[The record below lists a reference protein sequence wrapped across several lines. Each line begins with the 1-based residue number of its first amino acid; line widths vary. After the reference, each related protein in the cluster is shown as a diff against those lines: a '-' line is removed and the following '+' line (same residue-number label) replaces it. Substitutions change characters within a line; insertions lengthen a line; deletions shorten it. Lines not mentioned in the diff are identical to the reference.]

1 MMQAAELAAEAA
13 MREAAAE
20 DAERNANNVGGRGG
34 EVEMPS
40 LSMIDMMHES
50 SSSFMSDTS
59 EQMMGQME
67 YMQGLQQEYDYPGE
81 TKYHQEQQYYD
92 DEQQYYH
99 EEQHQQQQRQV
110 QYGGGDDYNQMLL
123 QEMQIMGIDPNDPE
137 GVQYFLQ
144 LLHQREE
151 QERQQA
157 DRPDEHYM
165 TIAQNGMILEATKT
179 ITGFAPDTLLMTS
192 AYDTVYEDDLPGLL
206 AVKTHFWDNGNPD
219 VEAYIRRRTAEG
231 EWIWLCTKAVSYVE
245 QPIPG
250 IILVERRV
258 VSEGREYSNPYY
270 DEEEDGDYD
279 TYVMDMEALFRARS
293 VNVITR
299 ISAIL
304 IQAVEAAQEAAKA
317 PDLSSGAKRP
327 GQRNR
332 NGNHL
337 HDDQQSE
344 AGSSVDSANKI
355 PWVAE
360 DAAAYQAML
369 LQQQQHGTE
378 ADMSNDPLRQIMK
391 VAAAGGTSSRSQ
403 NQATAKLEQE
413 IMERV
418 AGATKKEIFDPF
430 SVLED
435 VREGVRLDFGMNRLG
450 RVEIRLMTMI
460 LLGDLTINELIDLVF
475 RALSC
480 GIDLDAMIDGIAM
493 ERRQNHPTGCS
504 VRSNILPSISVV
516 NLSYTYMGNSS
527 IDLFC
532 GVIDAD
538 RSPLRTIDVSFCGL
552 EDRGITALSKALMS
566 RKRKGIAPLRGIILS
581 GNYVSLKVAS
591 ELGQALSPDQND
603 PIENDRTNGGDSDMS
618 GNSKSDEGNKKY
630 YNEEFGLQVLHL
642 GLALKDS
649 KAVGDLLHG
658 LGPLCP
664 VKELSLTS
672 NSIGPEGVECIVDFL
687 EGKNRSK
694 ESKKKA
700 KQVMPYLGRLDF
712 SNNNIG
718 NEGLKKLTR
727 ILQRRG
733 AKHLVELRLSNN
745 GIAHSGIE
753 EMMMKLLQHNLVSL
767 TLDKNGI
774 GDQGCQL
781 IAASLLSMKCL
792 ARLNLSF
799 NQIGSRGVNSL
810 MRSLVACESITYLG
824 LSGNIMKISGAV
836 ALAFTLAQHPRL
848 EELDVDNC
856 CLSQAAQC
864 HIIAGIISNRWVP
877 MKRMNGFEAGPPM
890 VALGALQLTHQGVSN
905 EECFR
910 IRKDEQMKT
919 ILKWMES
926 NRAKL
931 GRRHPNLPAQAD
943 LNSQYLTPDFVQSM
957 NDVEG
962 IPSQNAYLRLLSW
975 LSRIPFDED
984 ELISLRKYF
993 YDSDGL
999 SEDRGSDGYVNLKL
1013 RGDLLAALESDVAD
1027 EIRDETP
1034 MLVQYDGS
1042 VGFEIDRIV
1051 KPKEG
1056 PIEDDYDSEWEYM
1069 TGRKLDKAARLM
1081 ASDSNIDKGL
1091 DDVKHHF
1098 RGDEDD
1104 ANFSSDDDMVHN
1116 RKRPIFA
1123 SAEFP
1128 DTNYRGCP
1136 PSPSSTSSTGNLHSL
1151 QSMVNSNSER
1161 SNMSQVEREIKRVP
1175 LKARITMF
1183 PQFEEKLEE
1192 LKRTATDMIESE
1204 EDPEQ
1209 QEIILTQYAE
1219 ASLTILRQLR
1229 YHCMNNGLDGWRQ
1242 GSMKRKVLIV
1252 DDSNVTRKLLSRA
1265 FERANFIVDSAENGA
1280 EGVEKL
1286 KQAIYDIAFMDIDM
1300 PVMNGFEATK
1310 RLREWE
1316 DNMRPGVRQPI
1327 CALTAAHVDDFER
1340 SELMKFKDAGLDVFE
1355 SKPCNIP
1362 RLFKVV
1368 DDVSPMFSDLS
1379 ISVIQKER
1387 SQA

>member
-1 MMQAAELAAEAA
+1 MMQAAQLAAEAA
-13 MREAAAE
+13 MREAAAAAE
-20 DAERNANNVGGRGG
+20 DERNTNSGGG
-34 EVEMPS
+34 EGGKVQMPN
-40 LSMIDMMHES
+40 LSMMEMMHES
-50 SSSFMSDTS
+50 SSGSFMQDPS
-59 EQMMGQME
+59 EEMMSQME
-67 YMQGLQQEYDYPGE
+67 SMQGVQEDYDYPGDMAYE
-81 TKYHQEQQYYD
+81 QEQYYD
-92 DEQQYYH
+92 DEQENYQEDQQYYH
-99 EEQHQQQQRQV
+99 EQQQRQV
-110 QYGGGDDYNQMLL
+110 QNGSGDDYNQMLL
-123 QEMQIMGIDPNDPE
+123 QEMQVMGIDPNDPE
-137 GVQYFLQ
+137 GVQFFLQ
-144 LLHQREE
+144 YIQQREE

-157 DRPDEHYM
+157 ELPDEHYM

-179 ITGFAPDTLLMTS
+179 ITGFPPDSLLMTS

-219 VEAYIRRRTAEG
+219 VEAYIRRRTQEG

-250 IILVERRV
+250 IILVEKRV
-258 VSEGREYSNPYY
+258 VSEGREYDNPYY

-279 TYVMDMEALFRARS
+279 TYVKDMEGIFRARS
-293 VNVITR
+293 VNAITR
-299 ISAIL
+299 ITAIL
-304 IQAVEAAQEAAKA
+304 IQAVEASQEAAIA
-317 PDLSSGAKRP
+317 PELSSSPKIP
-327 GQRNR
+327 GQKNR
-332 NGNHL
+332 HGNHMN
-337 HDDQQSE
+337 DDQQSE
-344 AGSSVDSANKI
+344 AGSSVDSANQI

-369 LQQQQHGTE
+369 LQQQRHGTK
-378 ADMSNDPLRQIMK
+378 ADLSNDPLRQIMK

-403 NQATAKLEQE
+403 NQAAAKLEQE

-435 VREGVRLDFGMNRLG
+435 VRAGVRLDFGMNRLG
-450 RVEIRLMTMI
+450 RVDVRLMTMV
-460 LLGDLTINELIDLVF
+460 LLGDLTIHELIELVF

-480 GIDLDAMIDGIAM
+480 GVDLDAMIDHIVM
-493 ERRQNHPTGCS
+493 ERRQNSPTGCS
-504 VRSNILPSISVV
+504 VRNNVLPPISVV

-527 IDLFC
+527 VDLFC
-532 GVIDAD
+532 RVIDTD

-552 EDRGITALSKALMS
+552 EDRGITALSKALVS

-581 GNYVSLKVAS
+581 GNYISLRVA
-591 ELGQALSPDQND
+591 LGLGRALSPDHYESIQND
-603 PIENDRTNGGDSDMS
+603 DLNGGDNDMVAM
-618 GNSKSDEGNKKY
+618 SDESNKKY

-649 KAVGDLLHG
+649 KAVGQLLQG
-658 LGPLCP
+658 LGPQCP
-664 VKELSLTS
+664 LKELSLTS
-672 NSIGPEGVECIVDFL
+672 NGIGLEGVENIVEFL

-694 ESKKKA
+694 ESKKKV

-792 ARLNLSF
+792 VRLNLSF

-890 VALGALQLTHQGVSN
+890 VALGALQITHQGVSN

-931 GRRHPNLPAQAD
+931 GLRHPNLPAKSD

-1042 VGFEIDRIV
+1042 VGFDIDRLV
-1051 KPKEG
+1051 AQPKEM
-1056 PIEDDYDSEWEYM
+1056 EDDCDPEWDYM
-1069 TGRKLDKAARLM
+1069 LGQRFDKAARLM
-1081 ASDSNIDKGL
+1081 ASDSKIDKGL

-1098 RGDEDD
+1098 GDDDD
-1104 ANFSSDDDMVHN
+1104 ANLSSDDETT
-1116 RKRPIFA
+1116 RPGKRRIFS
-1123 SAEFP
+1123 SAVFP
-1128 DTNYRGCP
+1128 DSNYRGRP
-1136 PSPSSTSSTGNLHSL
+1136 PSPSSSTSSNLHSL
-1151 QSMVNSNSER
+1151 QSMANSNSEQ
-1161 SNMSQVEREIKRVP
+1161 SMGEAEREIRRVP

-1192 LKRTATDMIESE
+1192 LKRTATEMIESE

-1310 RLREWE
+1310 KLREWE

-1379 ISVIQKER
+1379 ISVIQQER

>member
-1 MMQAAELAAEAA
+1 MMQAAQLAAEAA
-13 MREAAAE
+13 MREAAAAE
-20 DAERNANNVGGRGG
+20 AAERNANGGGG
-34 EVEMPS
+34 EGQMS
-40 LSMIDMMHES
+40 NAMSMMDMMHES
-50 SSSFMSDTS
+50 SSSFMSTTS
-59 EQMMGQME
+59 EQHME
-67 YMQGLQQEYDYPGE
+67 YMQGMQHQYESYGDMRYQQEQEY
-81 TKYHQEQQYYD
+81 YH
-92 DEQQYYH
+92 DEQQFYD
-99 EEQHQQQQRQV
+99 QQDQ
-110 QYGGGDDYNQMLL
+110 GSDDYNNQMLL
-123 QEMQIMGIDPNDPE
+123 QEMQMMGIDPSDPE
-137 GVQYFLQ
+137 GVQFFLQ
-144 LLHQREE
+144 YLQQREE

-179 ITGFAPDTLLMTS
+179 ITGYSPDTLLMTS

-206 AVKTHFWDNGNPD
+206 AVKTHFWDKGNPD
-219 VEAYIRRRTAEG
+219 VEAYIRRSTQEG
-231 EWIWLCTKAVSYVE
+231 DWVWLCTKAVSYVE

-258 VSEGREYSNPYY
+258 VSEGRAYDSPYY

-279 TYVMDMEALFRARS
+279 EYVKDMEGIFRARA
-293 VNVITR
+293 VNAITR

-304 IQAVEAAQEAAKA
+304 IQAVEAAQEALVS
-317 PDLSSGAKRP
+317 PGLSSVAPR
-327 GQRNR
+327 QRNR
-332 NGNHL
+332 NGGSSAISL
-337 HDDQQSE
+337 TDDSTSD
-344 AGSSVDSANKI
+344 AGSSVDSANQI

-369 LQQQQHGTE
+369 LQQQRGD
-378 ADMSNDPLRQIMK
+378 ADLSNDPLRQIMK

-403 NQATAKLEQE
+403 NQAAAKLEQE

-435 VREGVRLDFGMNRLG
+435 VRAGVRLDLGMNRLG
-450 RVEIRLMTMI
+450 RVEIRLLTMI
-460 LLGDLTINELIDLVF
+460 LLGQLCINDLIELVY
-475 RALSC
+475 RALSS
-480 GIDLDAMIDGIAM
+480 GVDLDAMIDHFVM
-493 ERRQNHPTGCS
+493 ERQQNSPTGLS
-504 VRSNILPSISVV
+504 VQNNSLPPVSVV

-532 GVIDAD
+532 KVLDMD

-552 EDRGITALSKALMS
+552 DDRGIRALTKALES

-581 GNYVSLKVAS
+581 GNYISLRVAS
-591 ELGQALSPDQND
+591 DLGRALSPDQCDGNF
-603 PIENDRTNGGDSDMS
+603 DM
-618 GNSKSDEGNKKY
+618 GKTEDDNKKY
-630 YNEEFGLQVLHL
+630 YHEEFGLQVLHL
-642 GLALKDS
+642 GLALRNS
-649 KAVGDLLHG
+649 KAIGQLLHG
-658 LGPLCP
+658 LGPSCP

-672 NSIGPEGVECIVDFL
+672 NEIGPEGVECIVEFL

-890 VALGALQLTHQGVSN
+890 VALGALQITHQGVSN

-1042 VGFEIDRIV
+1042 VGYDIDRA
-1051 KPKEG
+1051 PSG
-1056 PIEDDYDSEWEYM
+1056 PFDDDPDPEWNYM

-1081 ASDSNIDKGL
+1081 ASESKIDKG
-1091 DDVKHHF
+1091 
-1098 RGDEDD
+1098 RDD
-1104 ANFSSDDDMVHN
+1104 ANRHFAGSDDDDAAFSSDDEMGNN
-1116 RKRPIFA
+1116 RKRRIFS
-1123 SAEFP
+1123 SAMFP
-1128 DTNYRGCP
+1128 DAYRGSP

-1151 QSMVNSNSER
+1151 ESMVDSGSEQSMT
-1161 SNMSQVEREIKRVP
+1161 QVDRDVRRIAVR
-1175 LKARITMF
+1175 ARITMF

-1192 LKRTATDMIESE
+1192 LKRTATEMIESE

-1286 KQAIYDIAFMDIDM
+1286 KKAIYDIAFMDIDM

-1310 RLREWE
+1310 KLREWE

-1379 ISVIQKER
+1379 ISVIQRER
-1387 SQA
+1387 SQT

>member
-1 MMQAAELAAEAA
+1 MMQAAQLAAEAA
-13 MREAAAE
+13 MREAAA
-20 DAERNANNVGGRGG
+20 AEAKERTANGG
-34 EVEMPS
+34 ESEQMRT
-40 LSMIDMMHES
+40 LSMMDMMHGS
-50 SSSFMSDTS
+50 AASFMSTTS
-59 EQMMGQME
+59 DQFDGPME
-67 YMQGLQQEYDYPGE
+67 YMQGMQHQEYEQNQHQEYGYAGGYQQEE
-81 TKYHQEQQYYD
+81 EYY

-99 EEQHQQQQRQV
+99 DQQHEP
-110 QYGGGDDYNQMLL
+110 GSDDYNNQMLL
-123 QEMQIMGIDPNDPE
+123 QEMQMMGIDPSDPE
-137 GVQYFLQ
+137 GVQFFLQ
-144 LLHQREE
+144 YLQQREE

-157 DRPDEHYM
+157 ERPDEHYM

-179 ITGFAPDTLLMTS
+179 ITGFSPDSLLMTS

-206 AVKTHFWDNGNPD
+206 AVKTHFWDKGNPD
-219 VEAYIRRRTAEG
+219 VEAYIRRSTQEG
-231 EWIWLCTKAVSYVE
+231 DWVWLCTKAVSYVE
-245 QPIPG
+245 HPIPG

-258 VSEGREYSNPYY
+258 VSEGRAYDSPYY
-270 DEEEDGDYD
+270 DEEEDGDYEE
-279 TYVMDMEALFRARS
+279 YVKDMEAMFRARA
-293 VNVITR
+293 VNAITR

-304 IQAVEAAQEAAKA
+304 IQAVEAAQEAAMNPGLSRVA
-317 PDLSSGAKRP
+317 PRP

-332 NGNHL
+332 SESNAMSL
-337 HDDQQSE
+337 ADDSTSD
-344 AGSSVDSANKI
+344 GGSVDSANQI

-369 LQQQQHGTE
+369 AQQQHG
-378 ADMSNDPLRQIMK
+378 DIDLSNDPLRQIMK
-391 VAAAGGTSSRSQ
+391 VAAAGGTSSKSQ
-403 NQATAKLEQE
+403 NKAAAKLEQE

-435 VREGVRLDFGMNRLG
+435 VRAGVRLDLGMNRLG

-460 LLGDLTINELIDLVF
+460 LQGQLSINHLIEIVF

-480 GIDLDAMIDGIAM
+480 GVDIDAMIDHYLLDK
-493 ERRQNHPTGCS
+493 QSPTAS
-504 VRSNILPSISVV
+504 SIQSSSLPNISVV
-516 NLSYTYMGNSS
+516 NLAHTYMGNSS
-527 IDLFC
+527 VDLFC
-532 GVIDAD
+532 EAIDME
-538 RSPLRTIDVSFCGL
+538 RSPLKTIDVSFCGL
-552 EDRGITALSKALMS
+552 DDTGIVTLSKALES

-581 GNYVSLKVAS
+581 GNYISSKSATT
-591 ELGQALSPDQND
+591 LGRALSPDQHD
-603 PIENDRTNGGDSDMS
+603 ESKEDGAGMVQESDA
-618 GNSKSDEGNKKY
+618 KY

-642 GLALKDS
+642 GLALRDS
-649 KAVGDLLHG
+649 KAIGQLLNG
-658 LGPLCP
+658 LGPSCT

-672 NSIGPEGVECIVDFL
+672 NSIGPEGVECIVEFL

-700 KQVMPYLGRLDF
+700 KQVMPFLGRLDF

-745 GIAHSGIE
+745 GIAHMGIE

-890 VALGALQLTHQGVSN
+890 VALGALQISHQGVSN

-931 GRRHPNLPAQAD
+931 GRRHPNLPAQAE

-999 SEDRGSDGYVNLKL
+999 SEDRGSDGYINLKL

-1042 VGFEIDRIV
+1042 VGYDIDRIE
-1051 KPKEG
+1051 PG
-1056 PIEDDYDSEWEYM
+1056 SDDPDPEWNYM
-1069 TGRKLDKAARLM
+1069 TGRKLDRAARLM
-1081 ASDSNIDKGL
+1081 ASESKIDKER

-1098 RGDEDD
+1098 GSSDEDEE
-1104 ANFSSDDDMVHN
+1104 FSSDDEMGNN
-1116 RKRPIFA
+1116 RKRRIFS
-1123 SAEFP
+1123 SAMFP
-1128 DTNYRGCP
+1128 DAYRQAP
-1136 PSPSSTSSTGNLHSL
+1136 PSPSSTASSGNLHSL
-1151 QSMVNSNSER
+1151 ESMVESDSVR
-1161 SNMSQVEREIKRVP
+1161 SMAQVDRDTRRLAIR
-1175 LKARITMF
+1175 ARITMF

-1192 LKRTATDMIESE
+1192 LKRTATEMIESE

-1242 GSMKRKVLIV
+1242 GSVKRKVLIV

-1286 KQAIYDIAFMDIDM
+1286 KKAIYDIAFMDIDM

-1310 RLREWE
+1310 KLRDWE
-1316 DNMRPGVRQPI
+1316 DKMRPGVRQPI

-1379 ISVIQKER
+1379 ISVIQRER

>member
-1 MMQAAELAAEAA
+1 MVS
-13 MREAAAE
+13 
-20 DAERNANNVGGRGG
+20 ANIFI
-34 EVEMPS
+34 S
-40 LSMIDMMHES
+40 
-50 SSSFMSDTS
+50 
-59 EQMMGQME
+59 
-67 YMQGLQQEYDYPGE
+67 
-81 TKYHQEQQYYD
+81 
-92 DEQQYYH
+92 
-99 EEQHQQQQRQV
+99 
-110 QYGGGDDYNQMLL
+110 
-123 QEMQIMGIDPNDPE
+123 
-137 GVQYFLQ
+137 YFLTSNYTFGHNSPQ
-144 LLHQREE
+144 YLEHRLFASFIFFLYLLVCV
-151 QERQQA
+151 
-157 DRPDEHYM
+157 
-165 TIAQNGMILEATKT
+165 GMILEATKT
-179 ITGFAPDTLLMTS
+179 ITGYSPDSLLMTS

-206 AVKTHFWDNGNPD
+206 AVKTHFWDKGNPD
-219 VEAYIRRRTAEG
+219 VEAYIRRSTNEG
-231 EWIWLCTKAVSYVE
+231 DWVWLCTKAVSYVE

-258 VSEGREYSNPYY
+258 VSEDRAYDSPYY
-270 DEEEDGDYD
+270 DEEEDGDYED
-279 TYVMDMEALFRARS
+279 YVIDMEAIFRARA
-293 VNVITR
+293 VNAITR
-299 ISAIL
+299 ICAIL
-304 IQAVEAAQEAAKA
+304 IQAVEASDEAALSPGLSRVA
-317 PDLSSGAKRP
+317 PRQRDKGESST
-327 GQRNR
+327 
-332 NGNHL
+332 L
-337 HDDQQSE
+337 LTDDSTSD
-344 AGSSVDSANKI
+344 AGSSVDSANRI

-369 LQQQQHGTE
+369 LQQQRGDVET
-378 ADMSNDPLRQIMK
+378 SNDPLRQIMK

-403 NQATAKLEQE
+403 SQAAAKLEQE

-435 VREGVRLDFGMNRLG
+435 VRAGVRLDLGMNRLG
-450 RVEIRLMTMI
+450 RIEIRLMTMI
-460 LLGDLTINELIDLVF
+460 LLGEFSTHDLIELVF
-475 RALSC
+475 RALSS
-480 GIDLDAMIDGIAM
+480 GVDVDAMIDHVVM
-493 ERRQNHPTGCS
+493 ERQQNNPTAYI
-504 VRSNILPSISVV
+504 VRNNALPSISVV
-516 NLSYTYMGNSS
+516 NLSYTYMGDSS
-527 IDLFC
+527 VDLFSKAIDLE
-532 GVIDAD
+532 
-538 RSPLRTIDVSFCGL
+538 RSPLRTIDISFCGL
-552 EDRGITALSKALMS
+552 NDRGITSLAKALES
-566 RKRKGIAPLRGIILS
+566 RKKKGIAPLRGIILS
-581 GNYVSLKVAS
+581 GNYISLRVAS
-591 ELGQALSPDQND
+591 DLGRALSPDQH
-603 PIENDRTNGGDSDMS
+603 DRSNGVDTDMS
-618 GNSKSDEGNKKY
+618 KCDEMKTKY
-630 YNEEFGLQVLHL
+630 YHEEFGLQVLHL
-642 GLALKDS
+642 GLALRDS
-649 KAVGDLLHG
+649 QAIGQLLNG
-658 LGPLCP
+658 LGPSCP

-672 NSIGPEGVECIVDFL
+672 NNISPEGVECIVEFL

-836 ALAFTLAQHPRL
+836 ALSFTLAQHPRL
-848 EELDVDNC
+848 EELDLDNC

-890 VALGALQLTHQGVSN
+890 VALGALQITHQGVSN

-931 GRRHPNLPAQAD
+931 GRRHPNLPAKSD

-999 SEDRGSDGYVNLKL
+999 SEDRGSDGYINLKL

-1042 VGFEIDRIV
+1042 VGYDIDRV
-1051 KPKEG
+1051 V
-1056 PIEDDYDSEWEYM
+1056 IEDDDPDPEWNYM

-1081 ASDSNIDKGL
+1081 AAESKLDKGR

-1098 RGDEDD
+1098 GSSDDDD
-1104 ANFSSDDDMVHN
+1104 ANFSSDDEMGNN
-1116 RKRPIFA
+1116 RKRRIFS
-1123 SAEFP
+1123 SAIFP
-1128 DTNYRGCP
+1128 DSAYRGAP
-1136 PSPSSTSSTGNLHSL
+1136 PSPSSTTSTGNLHSL
-1151 QSMVNSNSER
+1151 ESMVNSDSEQ
-1161 SNMSQVEREIKRVP
+1161 SMTQVDRDTRRVAVR
-1175 LKARITMF
+1175 ARITMF

-1192 LKRTATDMIESE
+1192 LKRTATEMIESE

-1286 KQAIYDIAFMDIDM
+1286 KKAIYDIAFMDIDM

-1310 RLREWE
+1310 KLREWE

-1379 ISVIQKER
+1379 ISVIQRER

>member
-1 MMQAAELAAEAA
+1 
-13 MREAAAE
+13 
-20 DAERNANNVGGRGG
+20 
-34 EVEMPS
+34 
-40 LSMIDMMHES
+40 
-50 SSSFMSDTS
+50 
-59 EQMMGQME
+59 
-67 YMQGLQQEYDYPGE
+67 
-81 TKYHQEQQYYD
+81 
-92 DEQQYYH
+92 
-99 EEQHQQQQRQV
+99 
-110 QYGGGDDYNQMLL
+110 
-123 QEMQIMGIDPNDPE
+123 
-137 GVQYFLQ
+137 
-144 LLHQREE
+144 
-151 QERQQA
+151 
-157 DRPDEHYM
+157 
-165 TIAQNGMILEATKT
+165 MILEATKT
-179 ITGFAPDTLLMTS
+179 ITGYPPDSLLMTS
-192 AYDTVYEDDLPGLL
+192 AYDTVYEDDVPGLL
-206 AVKTHFWDNGNPD
+206 AVKTHFWDKGNPD
-219 VEAYIRRRTAEG
+219 VEAFIRRRTHEG
-231 EWIWLCTKAVSYVE
+231 DWVWLCTKAVSYVE

-258 VSEGREYSNPYY
+258 VSEGREYDSPYY

-279 TYVMDMEALFRARS
+279 AYVKDMEGIFRARA
-293 VNVITR
+293 VNAITR
-299 ISAIL
+299 ITAIL
-304 IQAVEAAQEAAKA
+304 IQAVEAAEEAATS
-317 PDLSSGAKRP
+317 PGLSSGAPRP
-327 GQRNR
+327 GQTNR
-332 NGNHL
+332 NGNNL
-337 HDDQQSE
+337 HDDQASD

-360 DAAAYQAML
+360 DAAAYQAMV
-369 LQQQQHGTE
+369 QQHQQNTE
-378 ADMSNDPLRQIMK
+378 DDPLRQIMK

-403 NQATAKLEQE
+403 NQAAAKLEQE

-435 VREGVRLDFGMNRLG
+435 VRAGVRLDLGMNRLG
-450 RVEIRLMTMI
+450 RVEVRLMTMI
-460 LLGDLTINELIDLVF
+460 LLGDLNVNELIELVF

-480 GIDLDAMIDGIAM
+480 GIDLDAMIDHLVM
-493 ERRQNHPTGCS
+493 ERRQNNPTGS
-504 VRSNILPSISVV
+504 SIRNNVMPSISVV

-532 GVIDAD
+532 KVIDMD

-552 EDRGITALSKALMS
+552 QDRGITALSKALES

-581 GNYVSLKVAS
+581 GNYISLRVAS
-591 ELGQALSPDQND
+591 DLGKALSPDITD
-603 PIENDRTNGGDSDMS
+603 PIQTDQTNGGDSDMF
-618 GNSKSDEGNKKY
+618 GNSKSDEGYKKY
-630 YNEEFGLQVLHL
+630 FHEEFGLQVLHL
-642 GLALKDS
+642 GLALRDS
-649 KAVGDLLHG
+649 EAVGQLLHG
-658 LGPLCP
+658 LGPSCP

-672 NSIGPEGVECIVDFL
+672 NTIGPEGVECIVEFL

-694 ESKKKA
+694 ESKKKT

-890 VALGALQLTHQGVSN
+890 VALGALQISHQGVSN

-931 GRRHPNLPAQAD
+931 GRRHPNLPAQSD

-984 ELISLRKYF
+984 ELISLRRYF

-1042 VGFEIDRIV
+1042 VGFDIDRLSN
-1051 KPKEG
+1051 KPRG
-1056 PIEDDYDSEWEYM
+1056 GLFEDDRDPEWNYM
-1069 TGRKLDKAARLM
+1069 TGRRLDKAARLM
-1081 ASDSNIDKGL
+1081 ASDSIIEEGRNE
-1091 DDVKHHF
+1091 VKHHF
-1098 RGDEDD
+1098 GSDD
-1104 ANFSSDDDMVHN
+1104 DDVNFSSDDEMSPN
-1116 RKRPIFA
+1116 RKDRKRRIFS
-1123 SAEFP
+1123 SAVFP
-1128 DTNYRGCP
+1128 DSAYRGSP
-1136 PSPSSTSSTGNLHSL
+1136 PSPSSSTSTGNLHSL
-1151 QSMVNSNSER
+1151 QSMVNSGSEQ
-1161 SNMSQVEREIKRVP
+1161 SMSQVDREIRRVP

-1192 LKRTATDMIESE
+1192 LKRTATEMIESE

-1340 SELMKFKDAGLDVFE
+1340 SELMKFKEAGLDVFE

-1387 SQA
+1387 NQA